1 MKEEFIQRYS
11 RQLILPG
18 FGTEAQKKLSAASVL
33 VIGAGGLG
41 VPVMQYLTAA
51 GVGRLVVAD
60 DDVVELH
67 NLQRQVLY
75 GRDDIGSNKVELAAR
90 RLQAINPH
98 VRVEAWPERITS
110 QNALS
115 LLKDFDLVMDCTD
128 NLVSR
133 YLINDACFLN
143 DIPMVYGSLF
153 QYEGQ
158 LSVFHL
164 PLPDGSRSPNYRDLF
179 PLPPPPGQMTDC
191 SEGGVLGTLP
201 GIIGTLMASEAVKIL
216 ARIGEQMHSRLFLFD
231 ALRFK
236 SRALRFAPH
245 PENPLRGNP
254 PPLRQLI
261 DYEAFCGISE
271 SFVPAEEEMEARELR
286 DRMQSG
292 SKITLLDVREPGE
305 YELTSIGGINIPAS
319 QLKEKLSL
327 LKGQEALI
335 LICRSGIRSAR
346 LLPELKAYFPDR
358 EIYHLRGGLLAWKA
372 EVDPGFPMY

>member
-1 MKEEFIQRYS
+1 M
-11 RQLILPG
+11 
-18 FGTEAQKKLSAASVL
+18 
-33 VIGAGGLG
+33 
-41 VPVMQYLTAA
+41 PVMQYLTAA
-51 GVGRLVVAD
+51 GTGRLVVAD
-60 DDVVELH
+60 DDVLELH

-75 GRDDIGSNKVELAAR
+75 GPEDIGSKKAELAAR
-90 RLQAINPH
+90 KLQALNPL
-98 VRVEAWPERITS
+98 VAVEAWPERIGP

-115 LLKDFDLVMDCTD
+115 LLKGFDLVIDCTD

-158 LSVFHL
+158 LSVFHF

-179 PLPPPPGQMTDC
+179 PLPPPPGQISDC
-191 SEGGVLGTLP
+191 SEGGVLGVLP

-216 ARIGEQMHSRLFLFD
+216 ARIGEVMHSRLYLFD

-236 SRALRFAPH
+236 SRTLGFALH
-245 PENPLRGNP
+245 PDNPLRGNP
-254 PPLRQLI
+254 PLLRQVI

-271 SFVPAEEEMEARELR
+271 TYMPAEEEELEARELR
-286 DRMQSG
+286 DWMQNG
-292 SKITLLDVREPGE
+292 RKITLLDLREPGE
-305 YELTSIGGINIPAS
+305 YELSSLGGINIPAS
-319 QLKEKLSL
+319 QLEQKLSL
-327 LKGQEALI
+327 LQGQDPLI

-346 LLPELKAYFPDR
+346 LLPDLKRHFPAR

-372 EVDPGFPMY
+372 EVNPGFPMY